1 MKVPIEQLETLFE
14 KLLFELNINEPD
26 MFEEFNLCLN
36 YAVVP
41 GSRRVAQFSHI
52 LKNTQINLPVSLAI
66 EFGDEAFEFYKLFD
80 VYGLDIID
88 YHEDT
93 IQEVREIILK
103 KRNLRKLIAKI

>member
-52 LKNTQINLPVSLAI
+52 LKNTQINLPVSLSI
-66 EFGDEAFEFYKLFD
+66 EFGDEVFEYYKLFD
-80 VYGLDIID
+80 VYALDRID
-88 YHEDT
+88 SYEDT

-103 KRNLRKLIAKI
+103 KRNIHKLIAKI

>member
-52 LKNTQINLPVSLAI
+52 LKNTQC
-66 EFGDEAFEFYKLFD
+66 
-80 VYGLDIID
+80 
-88 YHEDT
+88 
-93 IQEVREIILK
+93 R
-103 KRNLRKLIAKI
+103 KRNKYIYCLLFFYLIWISAYTG